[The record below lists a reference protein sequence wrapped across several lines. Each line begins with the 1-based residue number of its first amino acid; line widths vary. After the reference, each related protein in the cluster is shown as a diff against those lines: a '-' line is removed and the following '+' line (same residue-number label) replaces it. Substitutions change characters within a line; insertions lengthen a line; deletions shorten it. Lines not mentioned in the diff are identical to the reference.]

1 MDNAA
6 KKDTR
11 APTSAQ
17 ALIDRA
23 TGSVDLYVDGMIA
36 EIALSNG
43 AMNLVTRPMLRQ
55 LNRAI
60 SELAG
65 RNDIRCVI
73 LHGGT
78 AKAFCAGSD
87 IKEFDDLRQDAS
99 EFKIL
104 FEDMVIRNLARLP
117 MPTIAALN
125 GHALGGGFEIA
136 LACDL
141 RVLQRNAK
149 VGLPESHLGGLAG
162 NGAVRITRLIGPSR
176 AKELL
181 YTGMTLTGEQ
191 ALEWGLVN
199 RLTDEGQALAGARE
213 LAATIIQRGPI
224 SNRLAKTLVDAA
236 QDMAI
241 DAALSLSTTV
251 QQQIF
256 DSDDLHRGVEAFF
269 AKRPADF
276 KGN

>member
-1 MDNAA
+1 MD
-6 KKDTR
+6 TTGTPSR
-11 APTSAQ
+11 AE
-17 ALIDRA
+17 ALMSRA
-23 TGSVDLYVDGMIA
+23 TGTVALTIEGMIA
-36 EIALSNG
+36 EISLSNG
-43 AMNLVTRPMLRQ
+43 PMNLVTRPMLRQ
-55 LNRAI
+55 LNQAI
-60 SELAG
+60 STVAS
-65 RNDIRCVI
+65 RSDIRCVI
-73 LHGGT
+73 VHGGA

-87 IKEFDDLRQDAS
+87 IKEFDDLRHDAS
-99 EFKIL
+99 EYKIL

-141 RVLQRNAK
+141 RVLQRGAK
-149 VGLPESHLGGLAG
+149 IGLPESHLGGLAG

-181 YTGMTLTGEQ
+181 YTGMTLMDDK

-199 RLTDEGQALAGARE
+199 RLTDEDQALPGARA
-213 LAATIIQRGPI
+213 LAATICERGPI

-241 DAALSLSTTV
+241 DAALSLSTTA
-251 QQQIF
+251 QQKIF
-256 DSDDLHRGVEAFF
+256 ESDDLHRGVQAFF
-269 AKRPADF
+269 EKRTPDF
-276 KGN
+276 EGR

>member
-1 MDNAA
+1 MQPSG
-6 KKDTR
+6 TPSR
-11 APTSAQ
+11 AE
-17 ALIDRA
+17 ALVARA
-23 TGSVDLYVDGMIA
+23 TGTVEMQTDGMVA
-36 EIALSNG
+36 EISLSNG
-43 AMNLVTRPMLRQ
+43 PMNLVTRPMLRQ

-60 SELAG
+60 GALAD
-65 RNDIRCVI
+65 RQDIRCVI
-73 LHGGT
+73 VHGGT

-87 IKEFDDLRQDAS
+87 IKEFDDLRHDAS
-99 EFKIL
+99 EYKIL

-141 RVLQRNAK
+141 RVLQRGAK
-149 VGLPESHLGGLAG
+149 IGLPESHLGGLAG

-181 YTGMTLTGEQ
+181 YTGMTLMDEQ

-199 RLTDEGQALAGARE
+199 RLTDDGQALAGARE
-213 LAATIIQRGPI
+213 LAATICQRGPI

-241 DAALSLSTTV
+241 DAALSLSTVV
-251 QQQIF
+251 QQKIF
-256 DSDDLHRGVEAFF
+256 DSDDLHRGVQAFF
-269 AKRPADF
+269 EKRSPDF
-276 KGN
+276 EGR

>member
-1 MDNAA
+1 MEASN
-6 KKDTR
+6 TPSR
-11 APTSAQ
+11 AE
-17 ALIDRA
+17 ALVARA
-23 TGSVDLYVDGMIA
+23 TGTVDLQIDGMVA
-36 EIALSNG
+36 EISLSNG
-43 AMNLVTRPMLRQ
+43 PMNLVTRPMLRQ

-60 SELAG
+60 GTLAA
-65 RNDIRCVI
+65 NQDIRCVI
-73 LHGGT
+73 LHGGA

-99 EFKIL
+99 EYKIL

-141 RVLQRNAK
+141 RVLQRGAK
-149 VGLPESHLGGLAG
+149 IGLPESHLGGLAG

-181 YTGMTLTGEQ
+181 YTGMTLMDDQ

-199 RLTDEGQALAGARE
+199 RLVDAGQALAAARE
-213 LAATIIQRGPI
+213 LSATICQRGPI

-241 DAALSLSTTV
+241 DAALSLSTV
-251 QQQIF
+251 LQQQIF

-269 AKRPADF
+269 EKRPPDF
-276 KGN
+276 EGR